1 MDDYKQLFEAYVAE
15 MRQAQAAAL
24 AWWETLLIREQ
35 QASGSAEVAEEA
47 LEKRWPLGAVSH
59 PFVIAAFRKWA
70 LEVQALN
77 DEAESDSDE
86 DADEDDAD
94 EADWGSEDAVRDEP
108 VQDLATLEAPV
119 EPRDLLIE
127 MLAGRADDLSEFL
140 ADFVFTPLGL
150 DKEDRWV

>member
-1 MDDYKQLFEAYVAE
+1 MDDYKQLFDAYVAE

-24 AWWETLLIREQ
+24 AWWEALVMREQ
-35 QASGSAEVAEEA
+35 QAVGSAEAAGEA
-47 LEKRWPLGAVSH
+47 LERRWPMGAVSH
-59 PFVIAAFRKWA
+59 PFVIATFRKWA
-70 LEVQALN
+70 LQVQTFNDDAESDTDDDDDN
-77 DEAESDSDE
+77 ADEAE
-86 DADEDDAD
+86 
-94 EADWGSEDAVRDEP
+94 WGSEDEDDEEA

-127 MLAGRADDLSEFL
+127 MLAGRADDLAEFL